1 MNPMQFIGML
11 RNGGN
16 PQQLAINMLQNASA
30 NNPMAANVMQ
40 MAQKGDAQG
49 IEKFARNVCAG
60 RGVNF
65 DQAFA
70 QFRQQFGI

>member
-1 MNPMQFIGML
+1 MNMMQLIGMM

-16 PQQLAINMLQNASA
+16 PQQLVMNMMQGASA

-40 MAQKGDAQG
+40 MAQKGDAKG
-49 IEKFARNVCAG
+49 IEQFARNVCAG

-70 QFRQQFGI
+70 QFRQQYGL